1 MTIALS
7 RLLSTD
13 SDVVGEMGDILFPV
27 SHKLPLGLA
36 TVQWNLKVNDT

>member
-13 SDVVGEMGDILFPV
+13 SDVVGEMGDILFPSV
-27 SHKLPLGLA
+27 AKIASWLGNGA
-36 TVQWNLKVNDT
+36 VEFASQ